1 MRHFI
6 LIAVLAAITLAVS
19 PANAKPTVLT
29 ESCSYVMGDNDT
41 KNDARQLCFLQAKR
55 KLLEK
60 AGAFIQSNV
69 TVEGGRLAKDK
80 VATYSAAILQVE
92 VTGERTTYN
101 GQNMVMELKVRATVD
116 LDEVRKRLT
125 QIAGDR
131 SVQTKIDTQQK
142 QLRGLEADVA
152 HLRELL
158 NQAGP
163 TEAKSLRKQRS
174 VIVKQ
179 IDELENLKIA
189 IVQKI
194 NKAGDRVLKY
204 IELGMNEEET
214 RGLAGNPRSITLV
227 SGNKRLNYGK
237 YWVVFESG
245 VVSCIVD
252 SRGFVNVRSCS
263 TYRSQN
269 NYVLK

>member
-1 MRHFI
+1 VVRHII
-6 LIAVLAAITLAVS
+6 LIALLAAITLAVS

-69 TVEGGRLAKDK
+69 TVEGGQLTKDK

-101 GQNMVMELKVRATVD
+101 GQSMVMELQVRAKVD
-116 LDEVRKRLT
+116 LDDLRKRLT

-131 SVQTKIDTQQK
+131 SVQKKIDTQQK

-174 VIVKQ
+174 VVVKQ

-189 IVQKI
+189 IVQRI
-194 NKAGDRVLKY
+194 NTTGNIALKY
-204 IELGMNEEET
+204 VVPGMIPDEVVK
-214 RGLAGNPRSITLV
+214 LAGKPRST
-227 SGNKRLNYGK
+227 GRNGYGWTGWNYGRV
-237 YWVVFESG
+237 WVMFKTN
-245 VVSCIVD
+245 VVDCVTEATSIPGYPPC
-252 SRGFVNVRSCS
+252 
-263 TYRSQN
+263 
-269 NYVLK
+269 

>member
-1 MRHFI
+1 MRHII
-6 LIAVLAAITLAVS
+6 LIALLAAIALAVS
-19 PANAKPTVLT
+19 PADAKPTVLT

-101 GQNMVMELKVRATVD
+101 GQSMVMELKVRAKVD
-116 LDEVRKRLT
+116 LDDVRKRLT

-131 SVQTKIDTQQK
+131 SVQKKIDTQQK

-189 IVQKI
+189 IVQRIKS
-194 NKAGDRVLKY
+194 AGKNAIKYVERGMVRDEVLK
-204 IELGMNEEET
+204 LSGK
-214 RGLAGNPRSITLV
+214 PRSKTSFLSV
-227 SGNKRLNYGK
+227 YALNYGDI
-237 YWVVFESG
+237 WVVFENDIVG
-245 VVSCIVD
+245 CVVK
-252 SRGFVNVRSCS
+252 
-263 TYRSQN
+263 SQFFIKTN
-269 NYVLK
+269 ECRKYAPREIIR